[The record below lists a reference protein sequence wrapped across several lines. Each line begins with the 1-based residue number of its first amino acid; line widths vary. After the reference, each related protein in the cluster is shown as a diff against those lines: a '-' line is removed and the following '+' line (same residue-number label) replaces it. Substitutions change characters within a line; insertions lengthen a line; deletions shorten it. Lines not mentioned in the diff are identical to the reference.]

1 MAEEPKKVEKTK
13 ATQNT
18 AKATEPKPT
27 LNLWAEYGQLQVERE
42 KAQNAFKA
50 ITERMI
56 ELYQQIQEFER

>member
-1 MAEEPKKVEKTK
+1 MAKPKKVEKPK
-13 ATQNT
+13 ASENT
-18 AKATEPKPT
+18 AKATETKPT
-27 LNLWAEYGQLQVERE
+27 LNLWAEYGKLQVERE